1 MAQSPKIDG
10 DGYYGGLKT
19 SAFLSTLAASSRRFL
34 DRNDD
39 AARRR
44 LKDLAVGTFAW
55 YASEPTRELAWYD
68 ISEGR
73 FEG

>member
-1 MAQSPKIDG
+1 
-10 DGYYGGLKT
+10 
-19 SAFLSTLAASSRRFL
+19 
-34 DRNDD
+34 
-39 AARRR
+39 

-68 ISEGR
+68 IGEER